1 MSERQPGI
9 DAAAQAAQE
18 AALIDPVTD
27 LPTVPLLLDKMRESL
42 KQHGALAILSVN
54 VLQALPAE
62 RITGWQSFDAIVRDV
77 GRFLASVRNVHLRRE
92 DFISEVMIS
101 GNAFVILVAPP
112 RQKSAIELDDLRR
125 MRDRLDSQLTRFL
138 SRRLPYEVSGR
149 FPCFIGSALVRDEPT
164 VRTERLVYRA
174 LDEAYA
180 DSIQERQRRDSRS
193 ARDLEYVIS
202 ERLVHTV
209 YQPVIDLEKG
219 RILGYEALSRVI
231 GENFPSVDAVFRAAQ
246 ASNCLWK
253 LERLCRER
261 ALEGVKNLPPNSLL
275 FMNVEP
281 ESIFDPHFRSDNTM
295 RLLERAGLTPER
307 VVLEVTEHSEVND
320 FTAFRQTLSY
330 FRSRGFRLAIDD
342 MGSAYAGLQSVAE
355 IQPEFLKV
363 DISLVRNLDT
373 QPLKRELI
381 ATMARFSRSV
391 GIQLIAEGIER
402 PEELAALLEIG
413 VPFGQGYLF
422 ARPGAPLPAPD
433 LSLILGASA
442 AAG

>member
-1 MSERQPGI
+1 MKRDTQIGTEPEVEPGTSH
-9 DAAAQAAQE
+9 
-18 AALIDPVTD
+18 LIDPVTA
-27 LPTVPLLLDKMRESL
+27 LPTVPLLLDRMREML
-42 KQHGALAILSVN
+42 KEHGALAILSVN

-92 DFISEVMIS
+92 DFVSEVMIS

-112 RQKSAIELDDLRR
+112 RSKSRIEEQDLRR

-138 SRRLPYEVSGR
+138 GRRLPYEINGR
-149 FPCFIGSALVRDEPT
+149 FPCFIGAALVKNEPS
-164 VRTERLVYRA
+164 VRPERLVYRA

-180 DSIQERQRRDSRS
+180 DSIQERQRRDTRT
-193 ARDLEYVIS
+193 ARDLEHVIE
-202 ERLVHTV
+202 ERLVRSV
-209 YQPVIDLEKG
+209 YQPVIDLKAASV
-219 RILGYEALSRVI
+219 LGYEALSRVV
-231 GENFPSVDAVFRAAQ
+231 GEHFQSVDALFRAAQ
-246 ASNCLWK
+246 SSNTLWR
-253 LERLCRER
+253 LERLCREQ
-261 ALEGVKNLPPNSLL
+261 ALSGAQIPSDALL

-281 ESIFDPHFRSDNTM
+281 ETIFDPHFRSDRTM
-295 RLLERAGLTPER
+295 QLLEKAGLSPER

-363 DISLVRNLDT
+363 DISLVRNVDS

-381 ATMARFSRSV
+381 ATMERFSKSV
-391 GIQLIAEGIER
+391 GIELIAEGIER
-402 PEELAALLEIG
+402 PEELSTLLEIG
-413 VPFGQGYLF
+413 VPYGQGFLF
-422 ARPGAPLPAPD
+422 ARPDCPLPVPD
-433 LSLILGASA
+433 LSHLA
-442 AAG
+442 A